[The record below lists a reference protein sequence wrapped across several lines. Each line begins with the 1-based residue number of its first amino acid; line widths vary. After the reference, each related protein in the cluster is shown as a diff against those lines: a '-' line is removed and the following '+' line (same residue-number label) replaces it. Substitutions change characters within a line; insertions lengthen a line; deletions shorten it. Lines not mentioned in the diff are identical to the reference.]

1 MLGDKS
7 TLPEIVSAK
16 YKSAHQVRTNS
27 VCEFPQSRVV
37 PLVPRKC
44 QSDFQDDLPSVCDG
58 CCPSFYCPRRRL
70 RPRGR
75 VLNTVDSI
83 VKKYGIRGKGRVIK
97 KLLNLAIYIFWL
109 NRKTY
114 CFFQISKGSLH
125 YNFITLRVAI
135 AKSFKSLN
143 VLKII

>member
-27 VCEFPQSRVV
+27 VCEIPQSRVV

-44 QSDFQDDLPSVCDG
+44 QSDVQDDLPSLCDG
-58 CCPSFYCPRRRL
+58 SCPPFSCPRRRL
-70 RPRGR
+70 RPWGR

-83 VKKYGIRGKGRVIK
+83 VKKYGIGGMGTEFEKNCSTWQSNILAQSKNLLVLSNIKGLPPLSLYQ
-97 KLLNLAIYIFWL
+97 LL
-109 NRKTY
+109 
-114 CFFQISKGSLH
+114 
-125 YNFITLRVAI
+125 
-135 AKSFKSLN
+135 
-143 VLKII
+143 